1 MFFNV
6 YVIIEIPNV
15 VCIATDIGD
24 EDDGDDDDDDDDHE
38 YSNHANRGVWVI
50 WCDDDHVIMSLALT
64 VGIG

>member
-24 EDDGDDDDDDDDHE
+24 EDDGDDDDDDDDDDEKTISRSPTQHFLSFVSD
-38 YSNHANRGVWVI
+38 YSLSWFQK
-50 WCDDDHVIMSLALT
+50 
-64 VGIG
+64 